1 MKNLDEQ
8 TCTQGNVLHSDFIA
22 LILKAINKN
31 KKVFISGNETET
43 EIKVE
48 C

>member
-1 MKNLDEQ
+1 MSKP
-8 TCTQGNVLHSDFIA
+8 VLKAMFSFQIFIA
-22 LILKAINKN
+22 LILKAINKK

-43 EIKVE
+43 KVE

>member
-1 MKNLDEQ
+1 MSKP
-8 TCTQGNVLHSDFIA
+8 VLKAMFYIQIFIA
-22 LILKAINKN
+22 LILKAVNKN

>member
-1 MKNLDEQ
+1 MNKP
-8 TCTQGNVLHSDFIA
+8 VLKAMFYIQIFIA
-22 LILKAINKN
+22 LILKAISKN